1 MYDCHDIKSVYSAKI
16 YAGSEA
22 HLTFQSRYSLFPLF
36 LSFFCYYSFSC
47 TDVFRSSVVLWRT
60 LPIRSFP
67 NQNYYSSSAVLNN
80 GVRVLVRDCSIS
92 LNDRVNAPRW
102 RILST
107 LNLSALCIG
116 IKLNLNALCIGIKLI
131 SIHNIKL
138 RSQDS
143 FALPISLYWI
153 PRIEMLCNLIGP
165 SISRYFGIRQNRQN
179 SQFSVISQY
188 RELM

>member
-138 RSQDS
+138 RSQDHLHYRFLYTEFLGLKCYAIWLAPRS
-143 FALPISLYWI
+143 RDILGSDKIDKIVSL
-153 PRIEMLCNLIGP
+153 LL
-165 SISRYFGIRQNRQN
+165 
-179 SQFSVISQY
+179 
-188 RELM
+188 